1 MSGARFQVVGADLS
15 LACAYS
21 SLAPSALLF
30 QGGLS
35 SILASQGRDGGWGYR
50 GGSSW
55 TEPTVYALLAQ
66 QACRVTGDAFM
77 RGLEW
82 LRRTQRPDGGWA
94 PNPSVDQGTWV
105 TALVL
110 LLIAERPGTGD
121 PGKAAQW
128 LLNESGRESSFI
140 HRLRQWLLGASS
152 EEAQSYAGWPWY
164 PGTAAW
170 VTPTA
175 LTVLAL
181 EKVQRR
187 SPAESIRER
196 IEAGRQF
203 LLSRRCAD
211 GGWNHGSTRALGYR
225 AGSYPETTGLALLAL
240 HGLPDSRLS
249 SSLATAEEGF
259 RRCRSAEGLSWIRLG
274 LLAHGRS
281 GFQFPPGVMCR
292 TVVDAALWVLAE
304 AAAQGN
310 NVFLS

>member
-1 MSGARFQVVGADLS
+1 
-15 LACAYS
+15 
-21 SLAPSALLF
+21 
-30 QGGLS
+30 
-35 SILASQGRDGGWGYR
+35 
-50 GGSSW
+50 
-55 TEPTVYALLAQ
+55 
-66 QACRVTGDAFM
+66 M

-82 LRRTQRPDGGWA
+82 LRRTQRPEGGWA
-94 PNPSVDQGTWV
+94 PHRWVDQSTWV

-110 LLIAERPGTGD
+110 LVIAERSGGGD
-121 PGKAAQW
+121 AGKALQW
-128 LLNESGRESSFI
+128 LLNQSGRESSFI
-140 HRLRQWLLGASS
+140 HRLRQWLLGARS
-152 EEAQSYAGWPWY
+152 EDAQTYAGWPWY

-187 SPAESIRER
+187 GPAESVRER
-196 IEAGRQF
+196 IEAGREF

-240 HGLPDSRLS
+240 RGLPASRLGN
-249 SSLATAEEGF
+249 SLALAEEGF
-259 RRCRSAEGLSWIRLG
+259 RRCRSAEGLSWLRLG
-274 LLAHGRS
+274 LLAHGRAGLES
-281 GFQFPPGVMCR
+281 PPQAACR